1 MLLMAGLTLT
11 ACSSD
16 DNSTEPQ
23 APKTYYM
30 TVDASKAVNEAFSR
44 MTRALTLTGS
54 TLNASWETT
63 EKVYVQ
69 GQLTGGDYFWFNN
82 YIQPQSVGTT
92 TRLNGAITLP
102 EGEAYSSFD
111 SGGHPALILQF
122 PRICTGYNDVA
133 LSAGVLD
140 YDGQKGTLAD
150 IAANYDY
157 ALDTINV
164 DVIDNRIVPYDNAIA
179 EFVNKQA
186 IVKFKLIDKTD
197 GTTLLNP
204 SSLTVRVVGTEPSDP
219 TVEVTVGEVTL
230 SSIPEATYTT
240 NGNGVLF
247 VAIPGFSSKK
257 VILTATV
264 GGTTYTFTRSGVTF
278 NDGKYYEINV
288 KMKQ

>member
-1 MLLMAGLTLT
+1 MKKLYFGMLLMAGLALT

-16 DNSTEPQ
+16 DNSTEQQ

-30 TVDASKAVNEAFSR
+30 TVDATKGVNEAFSR

-69 GQLTGGDYFWFNN
+69 GQLTGGSYFGFEN

-92 TRLNGAITLP
+92 TRLNGTVSLP
-102 EGEAYSSFD
+102 DGWAYSSIEAAT
-111 SGGHPALILQF
+111 GAHPTLTLQF
-122 PRICTGYNDVA
+122 PRPDEFDYTG
-133 LSAGVLD
+133 
-140 YDGQKGTLAD
+140 QEGTLAD
-150 IAANYDY
+150 IAEKYDY
-157 ALDTINV
+157 ATTTIEVVV
-164 DVIDNRIVPYDNAIA
+164 DNDRIVPYEEKTAVFANQ
-179 EFVNKQA
+179 QA
-186 IVKFKLIDKTD
+186 IVKFTLKNAD

-204 SSLTVRVVGTEPSDP
+204 SSLTVRVVGTAPSDP
-219 TVEVTVGEVTL
+219 TVEVIVDEVTL

-264 GGTTYTFTRSGVTF
+264 GGKTYTFVRSGVTF
-278 NDGKYYEINV
+278 ENGHYDEVDV
-288 KMKQ
+288 KMNLKSN